1 MEITK
6 ILTDVVIFFIGPHAL
21 QQITSQLNP
30 IPEEML
36 AVSAEL
42 MARRIELLNLLR
54 GKHRSDRSTYV
65 TVSKGSTLLCGHQA
79 LGTDYDEPH

>member
-1 MEITK
+1 MSFII
-6 ILTDVVIFFIGPHAL
+6 ILPSFPLGPHAL

-36 AVSAEL
+36 AVSAEI

-54 GKHRSDRSTYV
+54 GKHRTDRNTYL
-65 TVSKGSTLLCGHQA
+65 TVSTPAVIVNESHFSTSPNRCLL
-79 LGTDYDEPH
+79 L